1 MKHEE
6 GRFPRP
12 DGFSIYWHSW
22 SPDDTPGAVMLL
34 VHGHGEYSGRY
45 PYHMQRLTADG
56 IAVYALDQRGHGQSS
71 GQQGHIDSIDDYRG
85 DLSALKQ
92 LVEAKFPGI
101 PLFLFGHSMGSV
113 VVLDFALRDPGG
125 LKGLITSGVGL
136 EPKGVAPW
144 CKIQIVKILS
154 RIWPTKSLE
163 LNVEGKD
170 LTRDPAEVLSYDND
184 PVIHHKISA
193 RWGDEMLKANKW
205 IKAHPGDVQLPLFM
219 QHGGADPV
227 NLPSGS
233 EDFIAN
239 VTYADAGLK
248 IYPENL
254 HNIHADLDKDKVLT
268 DLADWIKARA

>member
-1 MKHEE
+1 MKHED
-6 GRFPRP
+6 GHFP
-12 DGFSIYWHSW
+12 GHGGTSLYWQSW

-45 PYHMQRLTADG
+45 PYHVQRLTADG
-56 IAVYALDQRGHGQSS
+56 IAVYALDLRGHGQSP
-71 GQQGHIDSIDDYRG
+71 GQRGHIDSIGDYRG
-85 DLSALKQ
+85 DLGAFKR
-92 LVEAKFPGI
+92 LVEVKRPGI
-101 PLFLFGHSMGSV
+101 PLFLYGHSMGSV

-125 LKGLITSGVGL
+125 LTGLITSGVGL

-144 CKIQIVKILS
+144 WKVLMAKILS
-154 RIWPTKSLE
+154 RIWPTKSLD
-163 LNVEGKD
+163 LDVEGKD
-170 LTRDPAEVLSYDND
+170 LTRDPAEILDYDND

-205 IKAHPGDVQLPLFM
+205 IKARPGDVRLPLFM

-233 EDFIAN
+233 QNFIAS
-239 VTYADAGLK
+239 VTYADASLK
-248 IYPENL
+248 IYPGNL
-254 HNIHADLDKDKVLT
+254 HNIHADLDKGKVLT